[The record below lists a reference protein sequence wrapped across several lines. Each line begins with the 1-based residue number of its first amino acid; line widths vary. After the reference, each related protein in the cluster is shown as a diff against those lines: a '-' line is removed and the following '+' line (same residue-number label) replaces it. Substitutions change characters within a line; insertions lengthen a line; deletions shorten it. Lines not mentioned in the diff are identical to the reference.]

1 MRSITMINENLKR
14 LSGDSTT
21 ENKSDLDVLNEKIDN
36 INQNLE
42 GILQRLSQ
50 QPAKKKTDKA
60 DKTVDKSDEKQV
72 ENKKAGDDN
81 GNAE

>member
-21 ENKSDLDVLNEKIDN
+21 ENKSELDVLNEKIDN
-36 INQNLE
+36 INQNLTD
-42 GILQRLSQ
+42 ILLRLSQ

-60 DKTVDKSDEKQV
+60 DKVADKSDEKPV
-72 ENKKAGDDN
+72 ESKKVGDDN

>member
-14 LSGDSTT
+14 LSGDSTS
-21 ENKSDLDVLNEKIDN
+21 ENKSELDVLNEKFDN

-50 QPAKKKTDKA
+50 QPAKKRADKSDKTA
-60 DKTVDKSDEKQV
+60 DKTTDNTDD
-72 ENKKAGDDN
+72 NKKVI
-81 GNAE
+81 

>member
-21 ENKSDLDVLNEKIDN
+21 ENKSELDVLNEKIDN
-36 INQNLE
+36 INNNLE
-42 GILQRLSQ
+42 CILQRLSQ
-50 QPAKKKTDKA
+50 QQAKKRA
-60 DKTVDKSDEKQV
+60 DKSDKTTDKSDDKQDEKKV
-72 ENKKAGDDN
+72 GGDN

>member
-50 QPAKKKTDKA
+50 QPAKKRA
-60 DKTVDKSDEKQV
+60 DKSDKSSEKTDDKQDD
-72 ENKKAGDDN
+72 KKAGDDN

>member
-1 MRSITMINENLKR
+1 MINETLKK
-14 LSGDSTT
+14 LSGDSTI
-21 ENKSDLDVLNEKIDN
+21 ENTSELDKLNEKIDN

-60 DKTVDKSDEKQV
+60 NKTVDKSDEKQA
-72 ENKKAGDDN
+72 ENKKAGDDD
-81 GNAE
+81 GDTE

>member
-14 LSGDSTT
+14 LSGDTSGDNKT
-21 ENKSDLDVLNEKIDN
+21 ELDVLTEKIDN

-50 QPAKKKTDKA
+50 QPAKKKADKSDKAA
-60 DKTVDKSDEKQV
+60 DKTDDKPDD
-72 ENKKAGDDN
+72 KKAGGDN

>member
-14 LSGDSTT
+14 LSGDSTA
-21 ENKSDLDVLNEKIDN
+21 EDKSELDVLNEKIDN
-36 INQNLE
+36 INVNLE

-50 QPAKKKTDKA
+50 QPAKKRA
-60 DKTVDKSDEKQV
+60 DKSDKATDKSDDKQDD
-72 ENKKAGDDN
+72 KRAGDDN

>member
-21 ENKSDLDVLNEKIDN
+21 ENKSELDVLNEKIDN
-36 INQNLE
+36 INNNLE

-50 QPAKKKTDKA
+50 QQAKKRA
-60 DKTVDKSDEKQV
+60 DKSDKTTDKSDDKQDEKKV
-72 ENKKAGDDN
+72 GDDN